1 MMVIWVVMPARVG
14 AGIQP
19 EGVDNPPNESEGSY
33 RTGHEGSMR
42 GVRDP
47 IVREVSEG
55 SYCKVVGVGGGVAS
69 DNIWPK

>member
-42 GVRDP
+42 GVR
-47 IVREVSEG
+47 G
-55 SYCKVVGVGGGVAS
+55 SYR
-69 DNIWPK
+69 